1 MLRRFSVNYAIFLI
15 GIDAILVTTALLL
28 STLLRPQLSALP
40 FAATFRR
47 PIPIPEILYLVF
59 PIVWVAIQS
68 LFSLYDGRRNLR
80 IVDELTS
87 LTLATMLGGVALAGL
102 LYLSY
107 RDISRVQ
114 FIFFVLLTYIFMVFW
129 RSIARTVFW
138 ITKGKTS
145 SPRRVLIVGAGPVGK
160 EINLQINS
168 RPYLDLNIIGFLD
181 DDPKKRKN
189 TSEVLGTVKDI
200 RLVSQKYQVDDVVI
214 ALPSRAHE
222 RVTELVTELYDLP
235 VRVWVVPDFF
245 HLALHRA
252 VIEDFAGIPMLDLRA
267 PALSDYQRL
276 IKRIFDLTTTILILI
291 PALPLMGLIALAI
304 WIDDRGT
311 ILFKQTR
318 VGENGHLF
326 EIYKYRTM
334 VPNAEKLRNIVEHV
348 DDQGNLIHK
357 ARNDPRVTRVGRI
370 LRRLSLDELPQFFN
384 VLKGNMSI
392 VGPRPELPY
401 LVDQYKPWQ
410 RKRFAVPQGITG
422 WWQIHGRSDKPMH
435 LHTEDDLYYVQNYTI
450 WLDIKILIRTGWII
464 LRGKGAY

>member
-1 MLRRFSVNYAIFLI
+1 MVDAVMVAAIFRI
-15 GIDAILVTTALLL
+15 TTIIRPLLNSL
-28 STLLRPQLSALP
+28 HLFAYMRSPTQL
-40 FAATFRR
+40 
-47 PIPIPEILYLVF
+47 PITIYVIF
-59 PIVWVAIQS
+59 PLVWVAIQS
-68 LFSLYDGRRNLR
+68 LFSIYDGRRNLR

-87 LTLATMLGGVALAGL
+87 LTLAAMLAGVALAGL

-107 RDISRVQ
+107 RDVSRVQ

-145 SPRRVLIVGAGPVGK
+145 RPRRVLIVGAGPVGK

-276 IKRIFDLTTTILILI
+276 IKRIFDLTTTIFILI
-291 PALPLMGLIALAI
+291 PTIPLMGFIALAI
-304 WIDDRGT
+304 WIDDRGA

-318 VGENGHLF
+318 VGENGRLF

-334 VPNAEKLRNIVEHV
+334 VPNAEKLRDMVERV

-357 ARNDPRVTRVGRI
+357 IRNDPRVTRVGRI

-384 VLKGNMSI
+384 VVKGNMSL

-435 LHTEDDLYYVQNYTI
+435 LHTEDDLYYVQNYSI

>member
-1 MLRRFSVNYAIFLI
+1 MLRRFSVNYAIFSI
-15 GIDAILVTTALLL
+15 GIDAILITTALLL
-28 STLLRPQLSALP
+28 STLLRPQLSTLP

-47 PIPIPEILYLVF
+47 PIPTPEILYLVF

-145 SPRRVLIVGAGPVGK
+145 NPRRVLIVGAGPVGK

-304 WIDDRGT
+304 WIDDRGA

-318 VGENGHLF
+318 VGENGRLF

-334 VPNAEKLRNIVEHV
+334 VPNAEKLRDMVERV

-357 ARNDPRVTRVGRI
+357 TRNDPRVTRVGRV

-384 VLKGNMSI
+384 VVKGNMSL

-435 LHTEDDLYYVQNYTI
+435 LHTEDDLYYVQNYSI
-450 WLDIKILIRTGWII
+450 WLDIKILIRTAWII